1 MAGYRG
7 SIHNGDRF
15 FSSPLC
21 SDRLWVSSSLP
32 YRGRRGLCPRELR
45 IGVCNKPRLL
55 TKVKKERNCNSTLL
69 YSISGV
75 VVNSAEGIFSFT
87 GEMAHDVFTYSKPI
101 ITHTLLM
108 KFPVRNLHHIFWD
121 LMISY

>member
-32 YRGRRGLCPRELR
+32 YRGRRGLCPRESR
-45 IGVCNKPRLL
+45 VGVCNKPHLL
-55 TKVKKERNCNSTLL
+55 TKVKKERSCNSTLL

-87 GEMAHDVFTYSKPI
+87 GEMARRLHILQALK
-101 ITHTLLM
+101 THTLLM